1 MELTLIDANVGIE
14 LMESMS
20 KGDLTLEAVNMIIEA
35 LNNKSIEATYKS
47 EITKD
52 VLKGNGAIY
61 TVGTGVYEDKSNIQ
75 SIIDNF
81 KCIKLKFGI
90 DEAIKN
96 LKMVL
101 APKKTYKRKYKRY

>member
-20 KGDLTLEAVNMIIEA
+20 KGEITLEAANMIIKA
-35 LNNKSIEATYKS
+35 INNKTIEVTYKS
-47 EITKD
+47 EITED

-61 TVGTGVYEDKSNIQ
+61 TVGTGVYEDLSYIQ
-75 SIIDNF
+75 VLIDNF
-81 KCIKLKFGI
+81 KCIKLKFGV

-96 LKMVL
+96 LKMIL
-101 APKKTYKRKYKRY
+101 APKKTYKRKYRRY

>member
-35 LNNKSIEATYKS
+35 LDNKTIEATYKS
-47 EITKD
+47 EITED
-52 VLKGNGAIY
+52 VLKGDGAIY
-61 TVGTGVYEDKSNIQ
+61 TVGTGLYEYLSYIQ
-75 SIIDNF
+75 VLIDNF
-81 KCIKLKFGI
+81 KCINLKYGV

-96 LKMVL
+96 LKMIL
-101 APKKTYKRKYKRY
+101 APKKTYKKRYRRY